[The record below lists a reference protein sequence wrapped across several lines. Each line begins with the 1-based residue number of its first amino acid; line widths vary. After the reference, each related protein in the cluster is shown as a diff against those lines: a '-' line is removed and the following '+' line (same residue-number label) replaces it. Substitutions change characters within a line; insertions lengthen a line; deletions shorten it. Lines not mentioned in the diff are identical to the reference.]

1 MRVRIFGVGGFVGPL
16 TDPEIRAEAGRI
28 VDAEVPLHADA
39 KDLRAERVPGGVRV
53 TWDGG
58 SETFQYA
65 LAATGRVPN
74 VDNLG
79 LENTGLVLDRRGV
92 PVYDPRT
99 LQCGDSGIFV
109 AGDANADAPLL
120 HEAADEGRIA
130 GECGTKTAP
139 RDGVVEI
146 GYGLAA
152 PSRGRGLG
160 SAAVGE
166 LVDWLVARR
175 DVKAIEAEIHESNA
189 PSRRVVERLGFTV
202 SAGPVDGYLRYWRS
216 AE

>member
-1 MRVRIFGVGGFVGPL
+1 MTLVPVSAEEISSLLAGTDENRIIAPGWPHENSAAGLGFVHSGGWQFL
-16 TDPEIRAEAGRI
+16 I
-28 VDAEVPLHADA
+28 VDA
-39 KDLRAERVPGGVRV
+39 
-53 TWDGG
+53 
-58 SETFQYA
+58 
-65 LAATGRVPN
+65 
-74 VDNLG
+74 
-79 LENTGLVLDRRGV
+79 
-92 PVYDPRT
+92 
-99 LQCGDSGIFV
+99 
-109 AGDANADAPLL
+109 
-120 HEAADEGRIA
+120 EGRIA

-189 PSRRVVERLGFTV
+189 PSRRVVERIGFTV